1 MFTTVQGSRL
11 TMFTGKTASGKRR
24 GRGSGAMKRSSL
36 TIPILAVA
44 LASCG
49 SQDSGRKDGVTAAEH
64 TPVVELAKARRCA
77 EQVTVL
83 FWPKGHPAIPSIGFP
98 SLAMPH
104 LEMYGPG
111 DGYPMSAAL
120 AWAFTTPPGPSF
132 PQRSTK
138 PDCLSAVSTRDL
150 TPVLDAQS
158 SHTAVRLVCR
168 LPQGAQVAMD
178 EAGPERYRFA
188 LLDPAGEP
196 AVDGT
201 IATHGSKLS
210 YSPSSCKRTSPPKP

>member
-1 MFTTVQGSRL
+1 
-11 TMFTGKTASGKRR
+11 
-24 GRGSGAMKRSSL
+24 MKRSSL

-49 SQDSGRKDGVTAAEH
+49 SQDSGRKDGATAEKP
-64 TPVVELAKARRCA
+64 TRVVELAKARRCA

-120 AWAFTTPPGPSF
+120 AWAFATPPGPSF
-132 PQRSTK
+132 AQRSTK

-150 TPVLDAQS
+150 ATVQDAQS

-168 LPQGAQVAMD
+168 LPQGAQIALD

-201 IATHGSKLS
+201 VATRGSTLS
-210 YSPSSCKRTSPPKP
+210 YSPSSCKRISPPKP